1 MRHAAE
7 ADRRDE
13 ESFIVEVR
21 SSFAVSAF
29 HRNATSLVE
38 RFTMGDV
45 CLTAWKRKNLG
56 LPFPGIRL
64 TRCCVRL
71 ISCRRNCMGEVGFL
85 PDFFGWGTL
94 AGVPPVD
101 GCILLRK
108 SRFVIK
114 PAVETE
120 KVCFCQLFSGKPVD
134 RNRSVPL

>member
-1 MRHAAE
+1 MACTPAVAGAMRHAAE

-71 ISCRRNCMGEVGFL
+71 ISCRRSCMAEVGFL
-85 PDFFGWGTL
+85 PDFFNGG
-94 AGVPPVD
+94 PF
-101 GCILLRK
+101 GCFPCRWLYLN
-108 SRFVIK
+108 
-114 PAVETE
+114 T
-120 KVCFCQLFSGKPVD
+120 
-134 RNRSVPL
+134 